1 MDIITLARELGKAI
15 QQDECYIKMMRC
27 AQINDEDQELQDLI
41 GQFNLKRVDLNNE
54 INKADKD
61 QARVDALNNEVR
73 EIYGKLMTN
82 PSMSAYNDAKNELD
96 GMMDFVLQILRG
108 SINGEDPD
116 TIERNTGC
124 TGSCGSCGGCH

>member
-1 MDIITLARELGKAI
+1 MDIITLTRELGKAI